1 MKVRSISANSAR
13 SRNAMRP
20 IPSSAVLIG
29 SGSARERMPT
39 PPLREV
45 VDEVEDL
52 AKVAADPVQGV
63 HDDRVA
69 RPGGGEHL
77 LQALAV
83 GGRSPED
90 EFSTPRIRVLHQE
103 RWLLASLGKAAEAVG
118 GLIELAAASGRA
130 GEPGYTGAA
139 KIRLE
144 TSNSPVSQSY
154 RRSGKSGGNF
164 SRTTGTP

>member
-1 MKVRSISANSAR
+1 
-13 SRNAMRP
+13 
-20 IPSSAVLIG
+20 
-29 SGSARERMPT
+29 MPT

-118 GLIELAAASGRA
+118 GLTELAGGSSTSATSGDFLVR
-130 GEPGYTGAA
+130 GTVSLRRLRNHERDKGLLSSTSTSRGPG
-139 KIRLE
+139 
-144 TSNSPVSQSY
+144 
-154 RRSGKSGGNF
+154 
-164 SRTTGTP
+164 